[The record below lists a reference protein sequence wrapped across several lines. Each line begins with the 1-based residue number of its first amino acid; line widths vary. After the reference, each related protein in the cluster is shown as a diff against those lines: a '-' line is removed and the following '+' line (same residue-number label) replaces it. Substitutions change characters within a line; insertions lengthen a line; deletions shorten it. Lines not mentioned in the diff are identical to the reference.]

1 MKAKE
6 KLYYLITNYLKGKYS
21 TRAFCNEYTQVYNI
35 DLDKKNLQECEFALL
50 ESICKLAERFSP
62 FQEDILTNDFFIDE
76 TTFQKKLAETIKK
89 FVNLLD

>member
-35 DLDKKNLQECEFALL
+35 DLDKKNLQECEFA
-50 ESICKLAERFSP
+50 SVSYTH
-62 FQEDILTNDFFIDE
+62 LT
-76 TTFQKKLAETIKK
+76 LPTIA
-89 FVNLLD
+89 

>member
-35 DLDKKNLQECEFALL
+35 DLDKNYLQECEFAFL
-50 ESICKLAERFSP
+50 ESICKFAERFSP
-62 FQEDILTNDFFIDE
+62 FQEDILTYDFFIDE

-89 FVNLLD
+89 FENLLD

>member
-50 ESICKLAERFSP
+50 ESI
-62 FQEDILTNDFFIDE
+62 
-76 TTFQKKLAETIKK
+76 
-89 FVNLLD
+89 